1 MSAHV
6 TPPPKGFF
14 RKAER
19 VMVGAVMTVAA
30 FVLEKVVIRTI
41 KQEKASGGD
50 PMAAARPQRRNKG
63 RGGTGEIDV
72 DLDEQLRGESP
83 KR

>member
-1 MSAHV
+1 MSTHV

-19 VMVGAVMTVAA
+19 VMVGVVMTIAA
-30 FVLEKVVIRTI
+30 YVLEKVVMRTI

-50 PMAAARPQRRNKG
+50 PMAAARPRRDPT
-63 RGGTGEIDV
+63 RGGTREFDV
-72 DLDEQLRGESP
+72 DLDEQLRGEAP
-83 KR
+83 NR

>member
-1 MSAHV
+1 MFTHV
-6 TPPPKGFF
+6 TPRPKGLF

-30 FVLEKVVIRTI
+30 FLLEKVVMRTI

-50 PMAAARPQRRNKG
+50 PFAAARPRREPG
-63 RGGTGEIDV
+63 RGGPGEFDV

-83 KR
+83 DR

>member
-6 TPPPKGFF
+6 TPRPKGFF

-19 VMVGAVMTVAA
+19 VMVGVVMTVAA
-30 FVLEKVVIRTI
+30 FLLEKVVLRTI

-50 PMAAARPQRRNKG
+50 PLAAARPRREAG
-63 RGGTGEIDV
+63 RGGPGEFDV